1 MPKIM
6 FMVRGQDG
14 TIRTVMASSHRQ
26 AARIYAERYD
36 PEDGEELDVK
46 ERGAG
51 LCWERYR
58 VS

>member
-14 TIRTVMASSHRQ
+14 KIRTVMASSHRQ
-26 AARIYAERYD
+26 AARIYTERYD

-51 LCWERYR
+51 PCWERYR